1 VSRRRLG
8 VLGAAL
14 VMAAGGLAV
23 AGPARAA
30 GEQVNVWLTTT
41 NDGAGRNVTRGLQQQ
56 TPVNF
61 TSGTGSGQVTINVNE
76 NTTYQP
82 FEGAGASFTDSAAWL
97 MNSSGLL
104 SAATRNDVMTK
115 LFSPTQGIG
124 VSFLRNPM
132 GASDLARF
140 SYTYDDGAADPS
152 LSRFSVAHDMA
163 DVVPLTKQALQLNPG
178 TKVMGSPWSVP
189 PWMKDNNDYKL
200 GWVQSQYYPAL
211 AQYFVKYVQAMA
223 QQGIPIDYVTVNN
236 EPTCCATYPST
247 MWNGSGLA
255 FFAKN
260 NLLPALQ
267 NAGLPTKVLA
277 LDWNWDKYGDFA
289 APTMDDAAIRNHP
302 NFGGMAWHGYGG
314 DVSQQTTVHNQYPGV
329 PAYDTEHSGGT
340 WIVNQ
345 QNEDMLNMIDYTRN
359 WGRAWVK
366 WSLAMDQAHNPHNG
380 GCDVCTGLVTVHN
393 GDGRNGQVDYT
404 VEYYTMGHLTKFV
417 RQGAVRIDSND
428 NGSVRNVAWK
438 NPDGSKALIA
448 YNTTGGTQSVR
459 VNWGGQSFTYSLPTK
474 TSATFTRA
482 PATPA
487 PAARSP
493 AWRASAWTWRV
504 PTPPTEPRCNC
515 TTATV
520 PRLSSGKFREAPSRH
535 WASAWTSPAPER
547 PTAPRSRSTTA
558 TAQWPNSGQPA
569 TAPWSTSGPT
579 SVSTSRGTTPRTA
592 PDSRSGTAPAVPTRG
607 GHSPRHDE
615 QGGRSSGRLPTLAG
629 LLPNGPVDP
638 VEEVG
643 QGDVQHDRGQLGL
656 GEVGSGGVPDL
667 VGDPDRAVLDPG
679 GGLGQLQHRPLGV
692 GEQRGLPPGDHVVQP
707 LVALPLLLRRL
718 DPRVDTRAAPVDL
731 AGSQVYEPQQLR
743 IDPAAVHHLGEL
755 LDRRDHVGVLRVLHA
770 CFHQSCSSI
779 GYLRLPG
786 RVIPMTEQSRGR

>member
-1 VSRRRLG
+1 M
-8 VLGAAL
+8 LGAAL
-14 VMAAGGLAV
+14 VIAAGGLAV
-23 AGPARAA
+23 AGPAQAA
-30 GEQVNVWLTTT
+30 GEQVNIWLTTT

-56 TPVNF
+56 APVNF
-61 TSGTGSGQVTINVNE
+61 TAGTGSGQVTINVNE

-152 LSRFSVAHDMA
+152 LSRFSIAHDMA

-211 AQYFVKYVQAMA
+211 AQYFVKYVQAMG
-223 QQGIPIDYVTVNN
+223 QQGIPINYVTINN

-267 NAGLPTKVLA
+267 NAGLSTKVLA
-277 LDWNWDKYGDFA
+277 LDWNWDQYQSFA

-314 DVSQQTTVHNQYPGV
+314 NVSQQTTVHNQYPGV

-366 WSLAMDQAHNPHNG
+366 WSLAIDQAHNPHNG
-380 GCDVCTGLVTVHN
+380 GCDVCTGLITVHN

-448 YNTTGGTQSVR
+448 YNTTGSTQSVR

-474 TSATFTRA
+474 TSATFTWGGTQGPATRA
-482 PATPA
+482 PAV
-487 PAARSP
+487 RSP
-493 AWRASAWTWRV
+493 AWRASAWTWRA
-504 PTPPTEPRCNC
+504 PTPPT
-515 TTATV
+515 
-520 PRLSSGKFREAPSRH
+520 
-535 WASAWTSPAPER
+535 
-547 PTAPRSRSTTA
+547 
-558 TAQWPNSGQPA
+558 
-569 TAPWSTSGPT
+569 GP
-579 SVSTSRGTTPRTA
+579 P
-592 PDSRSGTAPAVPTRG
+592 
-607 GHSPRHDE
+607 
-615 QGGRSSGRLPTLAG
+615 
-629 LLPNGPVDP
+629 
-638 VEEVG
+638 
-643 QGDVQHDRGQLGL
+643 
-656 GEVGSGGVPDL
+656 
-667 VGDPDRAVLDPG
+667 
-679 GGLGQLQHRPLGV
+679 
-692 GEQRGLPPGDHVVQP
+692 
-707 LVALPLLLRRL
+707 
-718 DPRVDTRAAPVDL
+718 
-731 AGSQVYEPQQLR
+731 
-743 IDPAAVHHLGEL
+743 
-755 LDRRDHVGVLRVLHA
+755 
-770 CFHQSCSSI
+770 
-779 GYLRLPG
+779 
-786 RVIPMTEQSRGR
+786 